1 MKGAPIMNDLI
12 IPGSISS
19 PTVRLDAARG
29 SMELSG
35 ESYPQNAFDFF
46 APILDW
52 TRQYLRECPDPLS
65 LELRLSYLNTSST
78 KCVIDLLDLLEGA
91 YKIGRQVH
99 VVWYCDKENE
109 RAQEAAEEF
118 HEDVTL
124 PFEIRL
130 EGPGQ

>member
-1 MKGAPIMNDLI
+1 MNDLI
-12 IPGSISS
+12 IPGSVSS

-52 TRQYLRECPDPLS
+52 ARQFLRESPAPLT
-65 LELRLSYLNTSST
+65 LEIRLSYLNTSST
-78 KCVIDLLDLLEGA
+78 KCVIDLLDLLEAA
-91 YKIGRQVH
+91 YKIGRHVG

-109 RAQEAAEEF
+109 RAREAAEEF
-118 HEDVTL
+118 REDVAL

-130 EGPGQ
+130 EGPAQ